1 MYDNTALNSNITQSY
16 FVDSG
21 KESSRFIADQHANGS
36 TTAFVERR
44 EGRWD
49 SQTVLVRSVLFWSVF
64 YKNDFHGSRAGIND
78 SIYRRAFRI
87 QRRGRRIVDGKGNH
101 VSRLRGYRTLVPDDG
116 DVAIRFSH
124 ALRGGSFSIPSTR
137 TGTVVLRYSRLRS

>member
-1 MYDNTALNSNITQSY
+1 MRDNTALNSNIWQSY

-21 KESSRFIADQHANGS
+21 KESSRSIADQHANGS
-36 TTAFVERR
+36 PTSFVERR
-44 EGRWD
+44 KGRWD

-64 YKNDFHGSRAGIND
+64 YKNDFHGNRTGINH
-78 SIYRRAFRI
+78 SIYRWAFRI
-87 QRRGRRIVDGKGNH
+87 QRRGRCIVDGKGNH

-124 ALRGGSFSIPSTR
+124 TLRGGPFSIPFDQD
-137 TGTVVLRYSRLRS
+137 GNCRL